1 MRYFIQYPA
10 GTSELVADAMS
21 HFVDDFRAEYQDDSA
36 MLFSSSSPMERVA
49 DIPFAKNAFAVISE
63 IRRGDIN
70 ANVAQLAGSLKK
82 SQFPPLPGPRA
93 RGFRVMV
100 HIDGELASVAG
111 APKRE
116 IERTVSACTGMRLEP
131 SGRGQEYWVI
141 GRLDMRDLMFCARL
155 PKPARPK
162 KARGAL
168 SHELSSMLVLASE
181 PRPEDTFLDPFAG
194 SGSFVVARLS
204 LPAREVVYSDLDLA
218 DHREL
223 LPGEVLRDRRLRLL
237 DEDAMDLPSVPDG
250 SVDAVVTDPPWGE
263 HEELPVPY
271 EEFART
277 TALSLARVLNPAK
290 GRYVLLCARRGAPAF
305 EAALTEAGLA
315 VRQTH
320 EILVNGHPATVFVGD
335 RRTGT
340 EPSQQTEEP
349 QQSRR
354 AQESPESPEAQEPG
368 KAPDRQSDERRQTP
382 RTPAKPLLIGMGTY
396 RRSLNRFS
404 R

>member
-10 GTSELVADAMS
+10 GAGELVADAMS
-21 HFVDDFRAEYQDDSA
+21 HFVDGFRAEYQDDSA

-49 DIPFAKNAFAVISE
+49 DIPFAKNAFAVITE
-63 IRRGDIN
+63 IRRGDIDE
-70 ANVAQLAGSLKK
+70 NVEQLAGSLKK
-82 SQFPPLPGPRA
+82 AQFPPLPGPRA

-100 HIDGELASVAG
+100 HLDGELASVAG

-141 GRLDMRDLMFCARL
+141 GRLDMRNVMFCARL
-155 PKPARPK
+155 PKPARPR

-194 SGSFVVARLS
+194 SGSFVVARLA
-204 LPAREVVYSDLDLA
+204 LPAREVIYSDLDLA
-218 DHREL
+218 DHREH
-223 LPGEVLRDRRLRLL
+223 LPGEALRDRRVRLL
-237 DEDAMDLPSVPDG
+237 DEDAMILPSVPDG

-277 TALSLARVLNPAK
+277 TGLSLARVLHPEK
-290 GRYVLLCARRGAPAF
+290 GRYVLLCARRGAPSF
-305 EAALTEAGLA
+305 EAALTDAGLA

-320 EILVNGHPATVFVGD
+320 EILVNGHPATVFIGD
-335 RRTGT
+335 RQADSARSRKTVQQ
-340 EPSQQTEEP
+340 ESQDSPEP
-349 QQSRR
+349 QQ
-354 AQESPESPEAQEPG
+354 PEKPQAG
-368 KAPDRQSDERRQTP
+368 QSGERR
-382 RTPAKPLLIGMGTY
+382 RTARKPANPLLVGMGTY

>member
-36 MLFSSSSPMERVA
+36 MIFTSSSPMERVA
-49 DIPFAKNAFAVISE
+49 DIPFAKNAFAVITE

-70 ANVAQLAGSLKK
+70 ANVARLAGSLKK
-82 SQFPPLPGPRA
+82 SQFPALPGPRA

-116 IERTVSACTGMRLEP
+116 IERTVSACTGLRLEP
-131 SGRGQEYWVI
+131 SGRGQEFWVI

-181 PRPEDTFLDPFAG
+181 PRPDDTFLDPFAG
-194 SGSFVVARLS
+194 SGSFVAARLA
-204 LPAREVVYSDLDLA
+204 LPAEEVIYSDPDLA
-218 DHREL
+218 EHRDQ
-223 LPGEVLRDRRLRLL
+223 LPGEALRDHRVRLL
-237 DEDAMDLPSVPDG
+237 AEDAMSLPSLPDG
-250 SVDAVVTDPPWGE
+250 SVDVIVTDPPWGE

-271 EEFART
+271 EEFAAST
-277 TALSLARVLNPAK
+277 CDSFARVLHPDH
-290 GRYVLLCARRGAPAF
+290 GRFVLLCNRRGAPVFDHAF
-305 EAALTEAGLA
+305 GAAGFQVHA
-315 VRQTH
+315 TH
-320 EILVNGHPATVFVGD
+320 EILVNGHPATVFVGA
-335 RRTGT
+335 RRDGG
-340 EPSQQTEEP
+340 EPSQTAERSRATEP
-349 QQSRR
+349 
-354 AQESPESPEAQEPG
+354 
-368 KAPDRQSDERRQTP
+368 P
-382 RTPAKPLLIGMGTY
+382 RETGQPAKPLLIGMGTY